1 MANYT
6 TNYNLKKP
14 LQTEYYNVDDFNGNA
29 DILDAGLKA
38 AADAAAKAKNYY
50 TLVAASDSSAA
61 FKAAADFVCDGTD
74 DQTEIGQAINSTD
87 GKGKAVLFAPG
98 TYNLGSLKVSTDDL
112 CLEGIGEV
120 KVVLSALIDIAAEN
134 VNFKNIKF
142 SHTAG
147 FTDTA
152 FIRLNGFN
160 GKMADGV
167 CVKDCVFDL
176 SGQNDHIF
184 ASSVVKTNQKGIIRL
199 IDYTLLCTYAEYDLI
214 KPDTGVWVS
223 CAVTG
228 CAALPPTYNGS
239 VSVKVDANDFS
250 SYNKFSL
257 AGNINF
263 DFTART

>member
-1 MANYT
+1 MADHT
-6 TNYNLKKP
+6 INYNLKKP

-50 TLVAASDSSAA
+50 TLAAAANSPSAY
-61 FKAAADFVCDGTD
+61 KAAADYVCDGTD
-74 DQTEIGQAINSTD
+74 DEAEIAQAINTTY
-87 GKGKAVLFAPG
+87 GKGKAVLLAPG
-98 TYNLGSLKVSTDDL
+98 TYNLGMLKISTDDL
-112 CLEGIGEV
+112 YIEGIGDVEI
-120 KVVLSALIDIAAEN
+120 VLSSLIDIAGEN

-142 SHTAG
+142 SHTSE

-152 FIRLNGFN
+152 FIRLNGFG
-160 GKMADGV
+160 GKAADGV
-167 CVKDCVFDL
+167 CVQGCVFDL

-184 ASSVVKTNQKGIIRL
+184 ASAVVKTNQKGIIRL
-199 IDYTLLCTYAEYDLI
+199 IDSTLLCTYAEYDLI